1 MHAIGVVFERR
12 VITFM
17 TAYLKD
23 NLLQGLKISPF
34 KAPRKILVLILIY
47 ICVSLAI
54 GCYAGLFSVKVI
66 DYPMSVLLPFSLF
79 IFPSLP
85 EEAFFRGVLIPHNA
99 TNHSEKRIV
108 AYIIVSTAAFVL
120 WHPLNALT
128 INRAAAPMF
137 LNPSFLV
144 IVAALGITCSIS
156 YVASRSLW
164 TPIIIHCLTVV
175 VWVVFL
181 GGRNKLLEL

>member
-1 MHAIGVVFERR
+1 MIS
-12 VITFM
+12 
-17 TAYLKD
+17 YLKD
-23 NLLQGLKISPF
+23 NLLQGLKVLPF
-34 KAPRKILVLILIY
+34 KAPRKILILVLIFASA
-47 ICVSLAI
+47 SLAI
-54 GCYAGLFSVKVI
+54 GFYRGLFSVKVI

-79 IFPSLP
+79 IFPSLL
-85 EEAFFRGVLIPHNA
+85 EEVFFRGVLIPNNA
-99 TNHSEKRIV
+99 VNHGGKRI
-108 AYIIVSTAAFVL
+108 ATYIVVSTVAFVL

-128 INRAAAPMF
+128 INRTAATMF
-137 LNPSFLV
+137 LNPSFLL

-164 TPIIIHCLTVV
+164 TPIIIHWLTVV